1 MRKIIWAAMA
11 VASLPIGLTLLLARP
26 SQADDIDPAQLFARL
41 YDGPDQTGKSMEI
54 RAISPELN
62 RECPAANSQ
71 SCPTTF
77 TSVLVSGPL
86 KLVLWSEPNYQ
97 GRTIVLGPGKH
108 NLKDY
113 GFERTASSGAV
124 YVYNDGTVPFFN
136 KYYKY
141 ANEPRTFL
149 VGAKTRC
156 FIADDAQMQRMNV
169 KPEAVIVASRDL
181 LLPVDSKPCP

>member
-1 MRKIIWAAMA
+1 
-11 VASLPIGLTLLLARP
+11 VSLPIGLSLLLAGP

-41 YDGPDQTGKSMEI
+41 YDSADQTGKSMEI

-62 RECPAANSQ
+62 RECPAANSS
-71 SCPTTF
+71 SCPTQF
-77 TSVLVSGPL
+77 TSVFVSGPL

-97 GRTIVLGPGKH
+97 GRTIVLGPGKY

-113 GFERTASSGAV
+113 GFERVASSGAV
-124 YVYNDGTVPFFN
+124 YVYNDGAVPFFN

-141 ANEPRTFL
+141 SNESRVFL

-156 FIADDAQMQRMNV
+156 FIADDAQMQRLNIQ
-169 KPEAVIVASRDL
+169 PEAVIIASRDMV
-181 LLPVDSKPCP
+181 LPVDSKQCP